1 MAQFENLQQEPKL
14 DGFAKRFK
22 SYFLD
27 VRDKKNFARR
37 RALYKQ
43 FWIKLADKSQS
54 KFIAKTQQS
63 VLHEF
68 AGRVI
73 AWLTKLS
80 AYVWESLSVPSRL
93 IAHSFTHSC
102 IEWHNDRCDIRPRW
116 QRWTFAAASWR
127 CTPRTSSK

>member
-80 AYVWESLSVPSRL
+80 AYV
-93 IAHSFTHSC
+93 
-102 IEWHNDRCDIRPRW
+102 
-116 QRWTFAAASWR
+116 
-127 CTPRTSSK
+127 